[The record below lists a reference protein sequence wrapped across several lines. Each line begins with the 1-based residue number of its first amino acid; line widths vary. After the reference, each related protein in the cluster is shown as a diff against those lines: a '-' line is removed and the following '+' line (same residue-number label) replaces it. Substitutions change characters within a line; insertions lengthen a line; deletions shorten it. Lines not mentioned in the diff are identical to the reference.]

1 MQLNYTVMTVGFA
14 NIGLGLGNGDM
25 SYTIMGA
32 VLVSIN
38 ALYNLYK
45 ISKAKQRKIEL

>member
-1 MQLNYTVMTVGFA
+1 MIIGFA

-25 SYTIMGA
+25 SYTLMGA

-38 ALYNLYK
+38 ALYNLYR
-45 ISKAKQRKIEL
+45 ISSEKEN